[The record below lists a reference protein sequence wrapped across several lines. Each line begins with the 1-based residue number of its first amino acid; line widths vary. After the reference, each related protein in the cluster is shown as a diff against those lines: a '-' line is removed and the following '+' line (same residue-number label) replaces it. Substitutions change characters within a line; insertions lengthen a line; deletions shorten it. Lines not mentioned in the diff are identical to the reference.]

1 MDLISS
7 GWYSTPKW
15 IRVAIIVVSSVV
27 LWEAAVRT
35 LDVKPFLLPAPSR
48 LVTVMIVDSAYLLRH
63 TGYTLYE
70 TLLGFAVAVIFGVL
84 LAVAIVSSRFLE
96 ETIYVLLVTL
106 NSIPK
111 VALAPLFV
119 VWMGTGMPPKVAI
132 AAMISVFVIVIDMVL
147 GLKSVDPDM
156 IDLARS
162 MKATKLQILLRLRFP
177 TALPNLFAG
186 MKVGITFALIGAI
199 VGEFVASDQGLGY
212 VIMVAQGQFDVPTMF
227 AAVTI
232 LAIVGTLLFFVVDV
246 LEHVA
251 LPWHVSRRG
260 TVH

>member
-1 MDLISS
+1 MDLIAK

-15 IRVAIIVVSSVV
+15 IRVTVIVLSSVV
-27 LWEAAVRT
+27 LWEAAVRI
-35 LDVKPFLLPAPSR
+35 LDIKPFLLPAPSR
-48 LVTVMIVDSAYLLRH
+48 LVTVMIENAGYLLQH
-63 TGYTLYE
+63 TVYTLYE
-70 TLLGFAVAVIFGVL
+70 TLLGFVIAVILGVL
-84 LAVAIVSSRFLE
+84 LAMAIVSSRFLE
-96 ETIYVLLVTL
+96 ETVYVLLVTL

-111 VALAPLFV
+111 VAVAPLFV

-147 GLKSVDPDM
+147 GLKSIDPDM
-156 IDLARS
+156 IDLAGS
-162 MKATKLQILLRLRFP
+162 MKATKSQILLHFRFP

-199 VGEFVASDQGLGY
+199 VGEFVASDRGLGY

-232 LAIVGTLLFFVVDV
+232 LAVIGTLLFFVIDV
-246 LEHVA
+246 LEHIA
-251 LPWHVSRRG
+251 LPWHVSRRRDN
-260 TVH
+260 H